1 MPERSGLPDGFDL
14 QMSALDVMARGNKF
28 LLAFALA
35 GGSLVACGSSDSN
48 RPSTAVVEG
57 VCKIDPG
64 EITNG
69 TASTQY
75 VERIDCSSDFRA
87 MGSEPIDASIPGARS
102 VKVILDTADSNHQY
116 FQNSVLYKVH
126 YDFASTHLSGNGLPV
141 VPSLAEFNTSQY
153 YKPDRRFVLGAVTYY
168 DGPKVW
174 ALELAPYDTASA
186 TMIETLFRSVKS
198 HAFFGPGL
206 KLHPTSDA
214 IALEAAKLPK
224 DIQVVTTDD
233 LYQGIVYQPLVLA
246 TGVGRLRFETI
257 AHIDEA
263 ALSYT
268 DIVVVDSAPNDI
280 PVVQGL
286 ISQDFQTPLSHVN
299 VLSANRKTPNMGLRG
314 AMSDA
319 TLRGFEGKLVSLTV
333 GAVGYDVH
341 EVSQAEAE
349 AFWIA
354 HKPTPVRLPD
364 VDKTTTELKDI
375 ADVTPE
381 PESGGSLRDAIKKS
395 VLSYGGKA
403 AQYSVLS
410 RTPGVPIDKAFA
422 IPVYWYYEFME
433 RNGLFDKLSAL
444 EADKAFQT
452 DSQVRFEKLTAFQAE
467 VQAGEFSPE
476 LQQLLMT
483 KIEKDY
489 PNHVIRFRTSTNS
502 EDLDGFPC
510 AGCYDSAKG
519 DPALGVNDVLNAIK
533 FTYSTVWKF
542 RTYEERAYYSVDHHS
557 VAMALLVHNNF
568 PDVYEKANG
577 VAITANP
584 FDESGLEP
592 AFYINVQFGGK
603 VEVVAPPAGTTS
615 DQILYFF
622 DNPNQPITYLAHSNI
637 ISGGSTVLSREQVHS
652 LGVALDAIH
661 ERFSP
666 AYGPAAGNKGFYA
679 MDIEFKFSN
688 EADPSKPAT
697 LHVKQARPYPGRGN

>member
-1 MPERSGLPDGFDL
+1 
-14 QMSALDVMARGNKF
+14 MSAIAVVARRHKS
-28 LLAFALA
+28 LLAFAFA
-35 GGSLVACGSSDSN
+35 CSSLVACSSSSDTSGT
-48 RPSTAVVEG
+48 PTTVVEG
-57 VCKIDPG
+57 TCKIDPS
-64 EITNG
+64 EIMDG
-69 TASTQY
+69 TASTQSL
-75 VERIDCSSDFRA
+75 ERIDCSSDFRA

-102 VKVILDTADSNHQY
+102 VKVILDNADSNHLH

-126 YDFASTHLSGNGLPV
+126 YDFASTHLSGSGLPV

-153 YKPDRRFVLGAVTYY
+153 YQPDRRFVLGAVTYY
-168 DGPKVW
+168 DGPNVW

-186 TMIETLFRSVKS
+186 SMIETLFRSVKS

-214 IALEAAKLPK
+214 IALEAKKLPK
-224 DIQVVTTDD
+224 DLQVVTTDE
-233 LYQGIVYQPLVLA
+233 LYQGITYQPLVLS

-257 AHIDEA
+257 AKIDEA

-314 AMSDA
+314 AMSDP
-319 TLRGFEGKLVSLTV
+319 TLRGLEGKLVSLTV
-333 GAVGYDVH
+333 GAVAYDVH

-349 AFWIA
+349 AFWKA
-354 HKPTPVRLPD
+354 HKPTPVTLPELD
-364 VDKTTTELKDI
+364 LSNTELKDI

-381 PESGGSLRDAIKKS
+381 PEAGGSLRENIKKA

-433 RNGLFDKLSAL
+433 RNGLFAKL
-444 EADKAFQT
+444 EALQADKSFQS
-452 DSQVRFEKLTAFQAE
+452 DSQVRFEKLTAFQAD
-467 VQAGEFSPE
+467 VQAGTIAPE
-476 LQQLLMT
+476 LEQALMA

-519 DPALGVNDVLNAIK
+519 DPSKGVDDVLNAIK

-542 RTYEERAYYSVDHHS
+542 RTFEERAYYSVDHHS

-568 PDVYEKANG
+568 PDEFEKANG

-637 ISGGSTVLSREQVHS
+637 ISADSTVLTRDQVHS

>member
-1 MPERSGLPDGFDL
+1 MTLRKS
-14 QMSALDVMARGNKF
+14 
-28 LLAFALA
+28 LLTLVIACSAFAC
-35 GGSLVACGSSDSN
+35 SNSSDSG
-48 RPSTAVVEG
+48 SATTTVVEG
-57 VCKIDPG
+57 TCRIPASDIVD
-64 EITNG
+64 G
-69 TASTQY
+69 TATTEFLEQ
-75 VERIDCSSDFRA
+75 VGCSADFQA
-87 MGSEPIDASIPGARS
+87 LGSEPIDASIPGARS
-102 VKVILDTADSNHQY
+102 VKVVLDTADSNHQY

-126 YDFASTHLSGNGLPV
+126 YDFTSTHLSGNGLPV

-153 YKPDRRFVLGAVTYY
+153 YQPDRRFLLGAVTYY

-174 ALELAPYDTASA
+174 ALEMAPYDTASA
-186 TMIETLFRSVKS
+186 KMMETLFRSVKS

-206 KLHPTSDA
+206 KFHPTSDA
-214 IALEAAKLPK
+214 IALEAQKLPK
-224 DIQVVTTDD
+224 DIPIVTTDA
-233 LYQGIVYQPLVLA
+233 LYAGIDYQPLVLS

-257 AHIDEA
+257 ASIDEA
-263 ALSYT
+263 AISYT

-314 AMSDA
+314 AMTNP
-319 TLRGFEGKLVSLTV
+319 TLRALEGKLVSLTV
-333 GAVGYDVH
+333 GALEYDAH
-341 EVSQAEAE
+341 EVTEAE
-349 AFWIA
+349 AQTYWDA
-354 HKPTPVRLPD
+354 HKPTPVTLPT
-364 VDKTTTELKDI
+364 VDRTKTALANIE
-375 ADVTPE
+375 DVTAE
-381 PESGGSLRDAIKKS
+381 PKAGESLRDAIKTA

-403 AQYSVLS
+403 AQYSVLT
-410 RTPGVPIDKAFA
+410 RTDGVPIEKAFA

-433 RNGLFDKLSAL
+433 RNGLFAKAEAL
-444 EADKAFQT
+444 QADPEFQS
-452 DSQVRFEKLTAFQAE
+452 DSQVRFEKLAQFQLD
-467 VQAGEFSPE
+467 VQAGTVSPE
-476 LQQLLMT
+476 LQSALMA
-483 KIEKDY
+483 KIESEY

-519 DPALGVNDVLNAIK
+519 DPAKGVADVLSAIT

-542 RTYEERAYYSVDHHS
+542 RTFEERAYYSVDHES

-568 PDVYEKANG
+568 PDDYEKANG

-592 AFYINVQFGGK
+592 AFYINTQFGGK
-603 VEVVAPPAGTTS
+603 VEVVAPAAGTTS

-622 DNPNQPITYLAHSNI
+622 DNPNQPITYLGHSNI
-637 ISGGSTVLSREQVHS
+637 ISAGSTVLSRAQIHS

-666 AYGPAAGNKGFYA
+666 AYGPASGNTGFYA

-688 EADPSKPAT
+688 EADPTQPAT
-697 LHVKQARPYPGRGN
+697 LFVKQARPYPGRGN

>member
-1 MPERSGLPDGFDL
+1 
-14 QMSALDVMARGNKF
+14 MSATVNLSRRYP
-28 LLAFALA
+28 LLVTIVL
-35 GGSLVACGSSDSN
+35 ACGFLTACSDSAGSN
-48 RPSTAVVEG
+48 AASTTVVEG
-57 VCKIDPG
+57 VCKIDPSD
-64 EITNG
+64 IMDG

-75 VERIDCSSDFRA
+75 LEHIDCSADFRA
-87 MGSEPIDASIPGARS
+87 LGSEPIDASIPGARS
-102 VKVILDTADSNHQY
+102 VKVIVDTADSNHQY

-153 YKPDRRFVLGAVTYY
+153 YQPDRRFILGAVTYY
-168 DGPKVW
+168 DGPKTW

-186 TMIETLFRSVKS
+186 AMMATLFRSVKA

-214 IALEAAKLPK
+214 VAIEAAKLPK
-224 DIQVVTTDD
+224 DIPIVTTDE
-233 LYQGIVYQPLVLA
+233 LYQGINYQPLVLSS
-246 TGVGRLRFETI
+246 GVGRLRFETI
-257 AHIDEA
+257 ASIDEA
-263 ALSYT
+263 AISYT

-314 AMSDA
+314 AMSNT
-319 TLRGFEGKLVSLTV
+319 TLRELEGKLVSLTV
-333 GAVGYDVH
+333 GALNYEIH
-341 EVSQAEAE
+341 EVSEAEAE
-349 AFWIA
+349 EFWDA
-354 HKPTPVRLPD
+354 HKPVAVTLPE
-364 VDKTTTELKDI
+364 VDTSKTELKDI

-381 PESGGSLRDAIKKS
+381 PEAGGSLRDAIKNA

-403 AQYSVLS
+403 AQYSVLA

-433 RNGLFDKLSAL
+433 RNGLFDKLALL
-444 EADKAFQT
+444 EADKAFQS
-452 DSQVRFEKLTAFQAE
+452 DSQVRFEKLAEFQAD
-467 VQAGEFSPE
+467 VQAGTVSPE
-476 LQQLLMT
+476 LEKALMD
-483 KIEKDY
+483 KIQSEY

-519 DPALGVNDVLNAIK
+519 DPAKGVEDVLDAIK

-542 RTYEERAYYSVDHHS
+542 RTFEERAYYSVDHHS
-557 VAMALLVHNNF
+557 VGMALLVHDNF
-568 PDVYEKANG
+568 PDEYEKANG

-603 VEVVAPPAGTTS
+603 VEVVAPAAGTTS

-637 ISGGSTVLSREQVHS
+637 ISADSTVLSREQVHS

-661 ERFSP
+661 ARFSP

-697 LHVKQARPYPGRGN
+697 LFVKQARPYPGRGN

>member
-1 MPERSGLPDGFDL
+1 MTAFR
-14 QMSALDVMARGNKF
+14 VMAKHRK
-28 LLAFALA
+28 
-35 GGSLVACGSSDSN
+35 SMLVALVCAALTACSNSSDPN
-48 RPSTAVVEG
+48 GDSTSVVEG
-57 VCKIDPG
+57 VCKINPS
-64 EITNG
+64 EIVDG

-75 VERIDCSSDFRA
+75 LERIDCTADFKA
-87 MGSEPIDASIPGARS
+87 LGSEPIDASIPGARS

-153 YKPDRRFVLGAVTYY
+153 YQPDRRFVLGAVTFY

-174 ALELAPYDTASA
+174 ALEMAPYDTANA
-186 TMIETLFRSVKS
+186 AMMETLFRAVKS

-206 KLHPTSDA
+206 KFHPTSDA
-214 IALEAAKLPK
+214 IGLEAAKLPK
-224 DIQVVTTDD
+224 DIQVVTTDQ
-233 LYQGIVYQPLVLA
+233 LYRGIDYQPLVLS
-246 TGVGRLRFETI
+246 TGMGRLRFETI
-257 AHIDEA
+257 GTIDEA

-314 AMSDA
+314 AMTNP
-319 TLRGFEGKLVSLTV
+319 TLRGFAGKLVSLTV

-341 EVSQAEAE
+341 EVSESEAE
-349 AFWIA
+349 AFWAA
-354 HKPTPVRLPD
+354 HKPTPVTLPA
-364 VDKTTTELKDI
+364 VDKSQTELKDI

-381 PESGGSLRDAIKKS
+381 PEAGGSLRDAIKTA

-410 RTPGVPIDKAFA
+410 RTPGVPIEKAFA

-433 RNGLFDKLSAL
+433 RNGLFDKLAAL
-444 EADKAFQT
+444 EADKRFQS
-452 DSQVRFEKLTAFQAE
+452 DSQVRFEKLTEFQAE
-467 VQAGEFSPE
+467 VQAGTVSPE
-476 LQQLLMT
+476 LERALMA
-483 KIEKDY
+483 KIDSEY

-519 DPALGVNDVLNAIK
+519 DPAKGVADVLNAIK

-542 RTYEERAYYSVDHHS
+542 RTFEERAYYSVDHHS

-603 VEVVAPPAGTTS
+603 VEVVAPAAGTTS

-622 DNPNQPITYLAHSNI
+622 DNPNQPITYLGHSNI
-637 ISGGSTVLSREQVHS
+637 ISAGSTVLSRQQVHT

-666 AYGPAAGNKGFYA
+666 AYGPAAGNHGFYA

>member
-1 MPERSGLPDGFDL
+1 MNTINVAVRRNAS
-14 QMSALDVMARGNKF
+14 F
-28 LLAFALA
+28 LALA
-35 GGSLVACGSSDSN
+35 LLCASVGAACSSSSDSDGA
-48 RPSTAVVEG
+48 PTTVVEG
-57 VCKIDPG
+57 VCKIDPS
-64 EITNG
+64 EIKDG
-69 TASTQY
+69 TASTPY
-75 VERIDCSSDFRA
+75 LERIDCSADFRA

-102 VKVILDTADSNHQY
+102 VKVLLDTADSNHQY

-126 YDFASTHLSGNGLPV
+126 YEFASAHLSGKKLPV
-141 VPSLAEFNTSQY
+141 VPSLAEFNTSMY
-153 YKPDRRFVLGAVTYY
+153 YQPDRRFVLGAVTYY

-186 TMIETLFRSVKS
+186 ALIGTLYRSVKS

-214 IALEAAKLPK
+214 IALEAKKLPK
-224 DIQVVTTDD
+224 DIQIVTTDE
-233 LYQGIVYQPLVLA
+233 LYQGIDYQPLVLA

-257 AHIDEA
+257 GTIEGA
-263 ALSYT
+263 ALSFT

-314 AMSDA
+314 AMTD
-319 TLRGFEGKLVSLTV
+319 TVLRGLEGKLVSLTV
-333 GAVGYDVH
+333 GATNYEVH
-341 EVSQAEAE
+341 EVSEKEAE
-349 AFWIA
+349 AFWVA
-354 HKPTPVRLPD
+354 HKPAPITLPEL
-364 VDKTTTELKDI
+364 DKVTTELKDI

-381 PESGGSLRDAIKKS
+381 PESGGSLRDAIKTA
-395 VLSYGGKA
+395 VLTYGGKA

-422 IPVYWYYEFME
+422 IPVHWYFEFME
-433 RNGLFDKLSAL
+433 RNGLFDKIAAL
-444 EADKAFQT
+444 EADKAFQS
-452 DSQVRFEKLTAFQAE
+452 DSQVRFEKLTEFQTE
-467 VQAGEFSPE
+467 VQAGTISPE
-476 LQQLLMT
+476 LEKMLME
-483 KIEKDY
+483 KIDREY

-519 DPALGVNDVLNAIK
+519 DPAKGVDDVLNAIK

-542 RTYEERAYYSVDHHS
+542 RTYEERAFYSVDHHS

-568 PDVYEKANG
+568 PDEFEKANG

-592 AFYINVQFGGK
+592 AFYINVQYGGK

-622 DNPNQPITYLAHSNI
+622 DNPNQPISYLAHSNI
-637 ISGGSTVLSREQVHS
+637 ISAGTSVLNREQVHA
-652 LGVALDAIH
+652 LGVAMEAIH
-661 ERFSP
+661 KRFSP
-666 AYGPAAGNKGFYA
+666 AYGPAAGNNGFYA
-679 MDIEFKFSN
+679 MDIEFKFST

>member
-1 MPERSGLPDGFDL
+1 MTLRQSFVVL
-14 QMSALDVMARGNKF
+14 ALVC
-28 LLAFALA
+28 
-35 GGSLVACGSSDSN
+35 GSLAAACSNSSDSPGN
-48 RPSTAVVEG
+48 SSAVVEG
-57 VCKIDPG
+57 VCKIGPS
-64 EITNG
+64 EIMDG

-75 VERIDCSSDFRA
+75 LERIDCSADFRA

-126 YDFASTHLSGNGLPV
+126 YDFASTHLSGHGLPV

-153 YKPDRRFVLGAVTYY
+153 YQPDRRFVLGAVTFY

-174 ALELAPYDTASA
+174 ALEMAPYDTASA
-186 TMIETLFRSVKS
+186 AMMEALFRSVKS

-206 KLHPTSDA
+206 KFHPTSEA

-233 LYQGIVYQPLVLA
+233 LYQGISYQPLVLS

-257 AHIDEA
+257 ATIDEA
-263 ALSYT
+263 AISYT

-319 TLRGFEGKLVSLTV
+319 LLRGLEGKLVSLTV
-333 GAVGYDVH
+333 GALSYDVH
-341 EVSQAEAE
+341 EVSETEAE
-349 AFWIA
+349 AFWDD
-354 HKPTPVRLPD
+354 HKPIPVTLPE
-364 VDKTTTELKDI
+364 VDKTKTELKDI
-375 ADVTPE
+375 AEVTPE
-381 PESGGSLRDAIKKS
+381 PEAGGSLRDSIRAA

-410 RTPGVPIDKAFA
+410 RTPGVPIEKAFA

-433 RNGLFDKLSAL
+433 RNGLFDKIAAL
-444 EADKAFQT
+444 QADKAFQS
-452 DSQVRFEKLTAFQAE
+452 DSQVRFEKLAEFQTE
-467 VQAGEFSPE
+467 VQAGTVSPDLE
-476 LQQLLMT
+476 QALMA
-483 KIEKDY
+483 KIKSEY

-519 DPALGVNDVLNAIK
+519 DPAKGVDDVLNAIK

-542 RTYEERAYYSVDHHS
+542 RTFEERAYYSVDHHS

-568 PDVYEKANG
+568 PDDYEKANG

-603 VEVVAPPAGTTS
+603 VEVVAPAAGTTS

-622 DNPNQPITYLAHSNI
+622 DNPNQPITYLAHSNLI
-637 ISGGSTVLSREQVHS
+637 TVGSSVLSREQVHS

-661 ERFSP
+661 TRFSP
-666 AYGPAAGNKGFYA
+666 AYGPAAGNNGFYA

-688 EADPSKPAT
+688 EADPSKPAA
-697 LHVKQARPYPGRGN
+697 LYVKQARPYPGRGN

>member
-1 MPERSGLPDGFDL
+1 
-14 QMSALDVMARGNKF
+14 MSTINVAIRRKAAF
-28 LLAFALA
+28 FALA
-35 GGSLVACGSSDSN
+35 LVSGLLGAACSNSSSSDGAPAS
-48 RPSTAVVEG
+48 VVDG
-57 VCKIDPG
+57 VCKIDPS
-64 EITNG
+64 EITDG

-75 VERIDCSSDFRA
+75 LERIDCSADFRA

-102 VKVILDTADSNHQY
+102 VKVLLDTADSNHQY

-153 YKPDRRFVLGAVTYY
+153 YQPDRRFVLGAVTYY

-174 ALELAPYDTASA
+174 ALEMAPYDTASA
-186 TMIETLFRSVKS
+186 TLMEKLFRGVKS

-206 KLHPTSDA
+206 KFHPTSDA
-214 IALEAAKLPK
+214 IALEAKKLPK
-224 DIQVVTTDD
+224 DIQLVTTDE
-233 LYQGIVYQPLVLA
+233 LYQGISYQPLVLS

-257 AHIDEA
+257 GTIDEA
-263 ALSYT
+263 AISYT

-314 AMSDA
+314 AMKDPV
-319 TLRGFEGKLVSLTV
+319 LRGLEGKLVSLTV
-333 GAVGYDVH
+333 GATSYDVH
-341 EVSQAEAE
+341 EVSEGEAE
-349 AFWIA
+349 AFWEA
-354 HKPTPVRLPD
+354 NKPTPVTLPEL
-364 VDKTTTELKDI
+364 DKSATELKDI

-381 PESGGSLRDAIKKS
+381 PEAGGSLRDSIKAA

-410 RTPGVPIDKAFA
+410 RTPGVPIEKAFA
-422 IPVYWYYEFME
+422 IPVYWYFEFME
-433 RNGLFDKLSAL
+433 RNGLFDKIAAL
-444 EADKAFQT
+444 QADKAFQS
-452 DSQVRFEKLTAFQAE
+452 DSQVRFEKLAEFQAE
-467 VQAGEFSPE
+467 VQAGTVSPE
-476 LQQLLMT
+476 LEQALMT
-483 KIEKDY
+483 KISREY

-519 DPALGVNDVLNAIK
+519 DPAKGVDDVLNAIK

-542 RTYEERAYYSVDHHS
+542 RTFEERAYYSVDHHS

-568 PDVYEKANG
+568 PDEYEKANG

-622 DNPNQPITYLAHSNI
+622 DNPNQPISYLAHSNI
-637 ISGGSTVLSREQVHS
+637 ISAGSTVLNREQVHA

-661 ERFSP
+661 KRFSP